1 MRVSVCVCVVG
12 GGVCKVFSLVVRRTL
27 RCELPA
33 AKTVVLSDASGGR
46 QVHAATPTNCLN

>member
-27 RCELPA
+27 RCKVPT
-33 AKTVVLSDASGGR
+33 AKTVVLPDAGGGR
-46 QVHAATPTNCLN
+46 QVLAATPTNCLN